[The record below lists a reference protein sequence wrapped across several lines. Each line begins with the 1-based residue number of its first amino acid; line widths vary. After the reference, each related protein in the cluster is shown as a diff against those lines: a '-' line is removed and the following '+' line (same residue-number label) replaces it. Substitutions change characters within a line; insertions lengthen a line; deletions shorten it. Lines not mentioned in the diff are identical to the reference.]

1 MQLEEEFVSTE
12 GEYEAFEDQEMLA
25 TASDS
30 DGEAETTA
38 LSPVSAVEQV
48 DETVLARE
56 GEENNLKP
64 LNHCPEGM
72 ILPQTA
78 DIDSTTCFDG

>member
-1 MQLEEEFVSTE
+1 MVYRQRLDLESVLAELEEVFVSTE
-12 GEYEAFEDQEMLA
+12 GEYEAFEDQKMLA

-56 GEENNLKP
+56 GYV
-64 LNHCPEGM
+64 
-72 ILPQTA
+72 
-78 DIDSTTCFDG
+78 